1 MLRGLLG
8 GAAVG
13 AIVAGL
19 GLAAASLF
27 VSVPISNE
35 APQVEDTTTLAPEV
49 AMPEEPTLEVE
60 PVTGIQIEAPV
71 LAPPP
76 TETEAEVE
84 ETPDLTLSADK
95 PQVDA
100 SLGMELDAPT
110 VNSDPAVAATNEEP
124 VLPSPLAA
132 APQTPPNESDLS
144 VSTESAVPVI
154 VEMPD
159 EDMPA
164 AEAEDGAGAV
174 PSTDDT
180 PLPEVAVDRPAA
192 EAPEAAPETNTDIAT
207 PTPEPTTEPTPT
219 VPRERPSSI
228 QIGGNSMP
236 GNSDGVVIRRLV
248 DDTPVEDNAPEAAPS
263 TMSEALVAYSVPFT
277 DPLEMPKLSIILI
290 DEGALPDGPTL
301 VQSIPFDVT
310 VAIPMSDE
318 NAAQKMR
325 DYRSAGIEVVAIAD
339 LPAGASAG
347 DAATSME
354 ATFNALPET
363 VALLD
368 IGIDGSQPSRQA
380 TEAVLS
386 RLDADG
392 RGYISG
398 LDGLG
403 SGLRLAETFD
413 VPAVEIARDL
423 DSNGQ
428 DATVIRRFLDFAA
441 FQTRQQDGAVLL
453 ARIRAE
459 TISALTLW
467 ATANRASQVALAPV
481 SAILL
486 EQD

>member
-1 MLRGLLG
+1 
-8 GAAVG
+8 
-13 AIVAGL
+13 
-19 GLAAASLF
+19 
-27 VSVPISNE
+27 
-35 APQVEDTTTLAPEV
+35 
-49 AMPEEPTLEVE
+49 
-60 PVTGIQIEAPV
+60 
-71 LAPPP
+71 
-76 TETEAEVE
+76 
-84 ETPDLTLSADK
+84 
-95 PQVDA
+95 
-100 SLGMELDAPT
+100 
-110 VNSDPAVAATNEEP
+110 
-124 VLPSPLAA
+124 
-132 APQTPPNESDLS
+132 
-144 VSTESAVPVI
+144 
-154 VEMPD
+154 
-159 EDMPA
+159 
-164 AEAEDGAGAV
+164 
-174 PSTDDT
+174 
-180 PLPEVAVDRPAA
+180 
-192 EAPEAAPETNTDIAT
+192 
-207 PTPEPTTEPTPT
+207 
-219 VPRERPSSI
+219 
-228 QIGGNSMP
+228 
-236 GNSDGVVIRRLV
+236 
-248 DDTPVEDNAPEAAPS
+248 
-263 TMSEALVAYSVPFT
+263 
-277 DPLEMPKLSIILI
+277 MPKLSIILI

-301 VQSIPFDVT
+301 VRSIPFDVT

-325 DYRSAGIEVVAIAD
+325 DYRAAGIEVVAIAD

-354 ATFNALPET
+354 ATFNTLPET

-368 IGIDGSQPSRQA
+368 IGIDGAQPSRQA

-403 SGLRLAETFD
+403 SGLRLADTFD

>member
-49 AMPEEPTLEVE
+49 AMPAEPTLEVE

-84 ETPDLTLSADK
+84 ETPDMTLSADK

-100 SLGMELDAPT
+100 SLGMELDTPT
-110 VNSDPAVAATNEEP
+110 VNSDPAVSATDEDP

-154 VEMPD
+154 VEVPED
-159 EDMPA
+159 DMPA
-164 AEAEDGAGAV
+164 AEAETGAGAV

-180 PLPEVAVDRPAA
+180 PLPEVAVDRPAV

-207 PTPEPTTEPTPT
+207 PSPEPTPT

-228 QIGGNSMP
+228 QIGGNAMP
-236 GNSDGVVIRRLV
+236 GNADGVVIRRLV
-248 DDTPVEDNAPEAAPS
+248 DDTKTETTATEAAPS
-263 TMSEALVAYSVPFT
+263 AMSEALVAYSIPFT

-301 VQSIPFDVT
+301 VRSIPFDVT

-347 DAATSME
+347 DAAISME
-354 ATFNALPET
+354 ATFNELPET

-368 IGIDGSQPSRQA
+368 IGIDGAQPSRQA

-398 LDGLG
+398 VDGLG
-403 SGLRLAETFD
+403 SGLRLADTFD